1 MLKRFCDGLAKV
13 TAAVSVVC
21 LLVMTISIM
30 INVFYR
36 YVLNA
41 PLAWP
46 PELARF
52 MMVAVTL
59 LASGLAMRTGA
70 HVGVSIVVLRLP
82 IRLQAWLFSVNSTL
96 ILGFL
101 LILLWYGWQLAFIE
115 GPRQMAPSL
124 GVSMMV
130 AFIPL
135 PLGAL
140 LMIIHLA
147 EITVEAWRRAGL
159 GLSPFETVYQDEAAA
174 AAATPPGGG

>member
-1 MLKRFCDGLAKV
+1 MLKRFCDRLAQV

-21 LLVMTISIM
+21 LVVMTVSIM

-36 YVLNA
+36 YVLNM
-41 PLAWP
+41 PLSWP

-82 IRLQAWLFSVNSTL
+82 IRVQLWVFMINSLL

-101 LILLWYGWQLAFIE
+101 LILLWYGYELAFSE
-115 GPRQMAPSL
+115 GPRQTAPSL
-124 GVSMMV
+124 GISMMF

-147 EITVEAWRRAGL
+147 EITVEAWRRAAL
-159 GLSPFETVYQDEAAA
+159 GLSPFEVVYQDEAAA
-174 AAATPPGGG
+174 TGKAEGS